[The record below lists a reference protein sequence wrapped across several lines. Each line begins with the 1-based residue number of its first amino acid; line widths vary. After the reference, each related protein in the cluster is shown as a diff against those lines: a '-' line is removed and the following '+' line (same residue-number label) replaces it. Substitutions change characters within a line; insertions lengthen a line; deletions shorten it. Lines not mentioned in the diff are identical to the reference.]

1 MSGVY
6 IHIPFCKSKCPYC
19 DFYSYRCNEEQRGK
33 YVDALIDEIITGSR
47 ASEFLKKP
55 FYADTLYLG
64 GGTPSVLTGEQIFNI
79 IETAKKE
86 YHLPGNAE
94 ITVECNPGSDIEAL
108 IPYFKKAGVNRI
120 SLGMQSAVTEE
131 RRRLGR
137 NADKDRIRSVINLL
151 NENGITNISLDI
163 MLGIP
168 SQTKDSLEET
178 LQFAVDCKVTHISAY
193 ILKIEEGTFF
203 HKNIDRYKFPDEN
216 AVCDL
221 YYQCCDF
228 LQSKGYSHYE
238 ISNFALPGFESRHNT
253 KYWKLENYLGI
264 GAAAHSYIDGKR
276 FYFESN
282 SEGFISGAK
291 AIFDEYG
298 GDYEE
303 YVMLRLRLKE
313 GLSLSE
319 LSRIYGT
326 EHEKK
331 IIKKAPLFK
340 EQGFVSFDGESLS
353 LTNKGFLLSN
363 TIISELI

>member
-1 MSGVY
+1 MNGVY

-19 DFYSYRCNEEQRGK
+19 DFYSYRCDDEQREK
-33 YVDALIDEIITGSR
+33 YVDAIIDEITTNRR

-55 FYADTLYLG
+55 FTADTLYLG
-64 GGTPSVLTGEQIFNI
+64 GGTPSVLTGEQICRIVN
-79 IETAKKE
+79 TAKRE
-86 YHLPGNAE
+86 YHLPHDAE
-94 ITVECNPGSDIEAL
+94 ITIECNPGSDIEAL

-131 RRRLGR
+131 RRQLGR
-137 NADKDRIRSVINLL
+137 NADKERISEVIRLL
-151 NENGITNISLDI
+151 KESGITNISLDV

-168 SQTKDSLEET
+168 SQTTDTLEET
-178 LQFAVDCKVTHISAY
+178 LQFAVDCRVNHISAY

-203 HKNIDRYKFPDEN
+203 HRNIERYDFPDEN

-221 YYQCCDF
+221 YYQCCEF
-228 LQSKGYSHYE
+228 LERKGYSHYE

-253 KYWKLENYLGI
+253 KYWELENYLGI

-282 SEGFISGAK
+282 SEEFINGNK
-291 AIFDEYG
+291 AVFDSEG

-303 YVMLRLRLKE
+303 YIMLRLRLKE
-313 GLSLSE
+313 GLSVTKLTE
-319 LSRIYGT
+319 LYGDKYA
-326 EHEKK
+326 KK

-340 EQGFVSFDGESLS
+340 EQGFINFDGETIS

-363 TIISELI
+363 AIIAELI